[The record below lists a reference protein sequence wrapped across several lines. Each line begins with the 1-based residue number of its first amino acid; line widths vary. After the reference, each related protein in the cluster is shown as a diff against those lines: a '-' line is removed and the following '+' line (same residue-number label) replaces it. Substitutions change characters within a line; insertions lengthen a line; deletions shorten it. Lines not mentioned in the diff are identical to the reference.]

1 MSNRTSPMDE
11 PQNYDSYAE
20 NAYSNN
26 PYSES
31 AEAPE
36 RTQADSTTVNTV
48 NSDRE
53 RKVKGSAAGGTWIGL
68 IIGVLLLIVLLTF
81 ILQNQ
86 EKFDLH
92 VFGWVLQLP
101 IGVGMLLSAI
111 LGALIM
117 ALVGGVRILQLRRQ
131 VKRA

>member
-1 MSNRTSPMDE
+1 MDE
-11 PQNYDSYAE
+11 PQRYNSY
-20 NAYSNN
+20 
-26 PYSES
+26 
-31 AEAPE
+31 PE
-36 RTQADSTTVNTV
+36 TSSPEPTYGTVDNVNTGNTV
-48 NSDRE
+48 DRDHE
-53 RKVKGSAAGGTWIGL
+53 RKVKGSAAGGTWVAL

-92 VFGWVLQLP
+92 MFGWAIQLP

-131 VKRA
+131 VRRA